1 MKKSRKQINR
11 SGSRAAKK
19 FLFRLSGL
27 VRTAILSSVCVL
39 GLLNTGKLHLAYA
52 VDNDGDFIAYVNS
65 PEELDAVVNDV
76 QRSVSSALGYRWEAP
91 ELTTCV
97 KLGKADV
104 VECDTD
110 AVVDWLYDIVDNV
123 QTLELVYVD
132 GQAVCAF
139 NTAAEAAEA
148 LKTITEKHLT
158 DAAETAAFVETIN
171 VASGKAD
178 MAMLEGNMAAL
189 EDAVTVETTRH
200 VTVEETLPYETR
212 LVVNNSMYEDQS
224 YIDTYGSDGLL
235 VTEYLVTSRD
245 SEVAGYTEVNST
257 RQEPVTQ
264 VLVVGGRVRL
274 STGSYIWPVEMA
286 YISSDFGWRGNSI
299 GSSNHQG
306 IDLAYDYGTP
316 ILAADG
322 GTVIFSGTKGGYGKL
337 IIVEHDN
344 GDQTYYAH
352 CKKLLVSEGEI
363 VKQGEEIALMGSTGT
378 SSGSHLHFEIHPGGG
393 KAVNPT
399 SMLPACDFVH
409 VDC

>member
-1 MKKSRKQINR
+1 MDNPRKKTYR
-11 SGSRAAKK
+11 SGHRAVKK
-19 FLFRLSGL
+19 LMCRLSGL
-27 VRTAILSSVCVL
+27 VRTAILSGVCVL

-52 VDNDGDFIAYVNS
+52 VDNGGDFIAYVSS
-65 PEELDAVVNDV
+65 PEELDAVVGDV
-76 QRSVSSALGYRWEAP
+76 QRDVSSALGYRWDAP

-97 KLGKADV
+97 KLGKADA
-104 VECDTD
+104 VECDAD

-132 GQAVCAF
+132 GKAVCAF
-139 NTAAEAAEA
+139 RTAAEAAEA
-148 LKTITEKHLT
+148 LNAISEKHLT

-178 MAMLEGNMAAL
+178 MAMLEGNVEAL
-189 EDAVTVETTRH
+189 EAAVTVETTRH

-224 YIDTYGSDGLL
+224 YIETYGCDGLK

-245 SEVAGYTEVNST
+245 SELSDYTET
-257 RQEPVTQ
+257 GCTCYEPVTQ

-274 STGSYIWPVEMA
+274 STGSYIWPVETA
-286 YISSDFGWRGNSI
+286 YISSDFGWRKSTI
-299 GSSNHQG
+299 GSANHQG
-306 IDLAYDYGTP
+306 IDLAYDYGTS

-322 GTVIFSGTKGGYGKL
+322 GRVIFSGTKGGYGKL

-352 CKKLLVSEGEI
+352 CKKLLVSEGDI
-363 VKQGEEIALMGSTGT
+363 VKQGDEIALMGSTGT
-378 SSGSHLHFEIHPGGG
+378 STGSHLHFEIHPGGG

-399 SMLPACDFVH
+399 SLLPACEFIH